1 MQDHQRIA
9 ERMFWGSVHSAN
21 GLVKRMLREMA
32 CTVGT
37 CADVMEVDGKVERHA
52 EARWV
57 PGRQRAERVLVRSL
71 VGFQRQLRRPLA
83 FLTSREFREVPVIIP
98 LPVTPVHTHT
108 DSQERM
114 TKRERWKEE
123 TCILR

>member
-9 ERMFWGSVHSAN
+9 ERMFRRSVHSAN
-21 GLVKRMLREMA
+21 GLVERMLCEMA
-32 CTVGT
+32 RTVGAS
-37 CADVMEVDGKVERHA
+37 ADVMEVDRKVERHA

-57 PGRQRAERVLVRSL
+57 PGRQRAERMLVRSL
-71 VGFQRQLRRPLA
+71 VRFQRQLRRPLT

-98 LPVTPVHTHT
+98 LPVRQFTHT

-114 TKRERWKEE
+114 PK
-123 TCILR
+123 

>member
-9 ERMFWGSVHSAN
+9 ERMFRRSVHSAN
-21 GLVKRMLREMA
+21 CLVESMLCEMA
-32 CTVGT
+32 RTIGT
-37 CADVMEVDGKVERHA
+37 SADVVEVDGKVECYT

-57 PGRQRAERVLVRSL
+57 PGRQCAECMLVRSL
-71 VGFQRQLRRPLA
+71 VRFQRQLRGSLA

-98 LPVTPVHTHT
+98 LPVRQSTHT

-114 TKRERWKEE
+114 TKRGR
-123 TCILR
+123 